1 MKKII
6 YGALAMTL
14 TFGTIS
20 CSDFL
25 DLAPINKI
33 TENDIFG
40 SEAGIE
46 AYMATLYNRL
56 PIEDFNY
63 GSESGFNNWVG
74 GCFVPALSCDEAIH
88 CEFPHEIFG
97 PATENN
103 AWNQWWTYDN
113 VRNVNQLIQEL
124 KESTLFAPEKQEEL
138 LGEAYAIRAW
148 YYFGMAKRYGGVPII
163 KVPQEYDES
172 NPSALLVNRSTEEET
187 YEFILEDLD
196 NAIAM
201 LPPTRSSR
209 EKYRINRYAAAALKS
224 RAMLYAASIAK
235 YGSYD
240 KNGLVGFDDPSKA
253 EKYYKEVIKAVDVV
267 REGGYSLYRG
277 NADKAKNYQEMFWI
291 KGDCPEVIFVKK
303 YEYPD
308 KAHNWDL
315 WNQPWGYRYPE
326 GYGSRLSPT
335 LDLIEAFPMADGTSG
350 EFETNSSGWIVGDD
364 GNILEVKD
372 RTDLFD
378 GRDSRLYATVLIPG
392 AEWTNAKGDVS
403 GIIDVKRG
411 IAEMNGQN
419 VTILK
424 EGGAFTDQISYT
436 DPETQ
441 KDTSIYVIGAQG
453 VGGNAEST
461 ITGLYIK
468 KFLYE
473 GNATQDPKHTSGE
486 QDWFE
491 FRYAEIELNY
501 AEAAAELATMG
512 VSDYVANGLTYL
524 NDVRD
529 RAGVE
534 DAPSLTVDV
543 VRNERQVEL
552 MYENHRFWDLKRWR
566 QADKVMNNKKMK
578 GLYPYWVAN
587 KKTWIFRKVEVGNAH
602 DFKPYLYYIRIN
614 DDQRK
619 LNPGI
624 EQNPGY

>member
-63 GSESGFNNWVG
+63 GSESGFNNWVS

-88 CEFPHEIFG
+88 CEWPHEIFG
-97 PATENN
+97 PATGNG
-103 AWNQWWTYDN
+103 AWNQWWSYDN

-124 KESTLFAPEKQEEL
+124 EQSTLFAPEKKEEL

-172 NPSALLVNRSTEEET
+172 NPSALLVNRSTEEAT

-315 WNQPWGYRYPE
+315 WNQPWGYRYPD

-411 IAEMNGQN
+411 IVEMNGQN

-453 VGGNAEST
+453 VGGNSEST
-461 ITGLYIK
+461 VTGLYIK

-473 GNATQDPKHTSGE
+473 GNATQDSKHTSGE

-491 FRYAEIELNY
+491 FRYAEVELNY

-587 KKTWIFRKVEVGNAH
+587 KKTWIFKKVEVGNAH

>member
-163 KVPQEYDES
+163 KVPQEYDDS

-315 WNQPWGYRYPE
+315 WNQPWGYRYP
-326 GYGSRLSPT
+326 
-335 LDLIEAFPMADGTSG
+335 
-350 EFETNSSGWIVGDD
+350 
-364 GNILEVKD
+364 
-372 RTDLFD
+372 
-378 GRDSRLYATVLIPG
+378 
-392 AEWTNAKGDVS
+392 
-403 GIIDVKRG
+403 
-411 IAEMNGQN
+411 
-419 VTILK
+419 
-424 EGGAFTDQISYT
+424 
-436 DPETQ
+436 
-441 KDTSIYVIGAQG
+441 
-453 VGGNAEST
+453 
-461 ITGLYIK
+461 
-468 KFLYE
+468 
-473 GNATQDPKHTSGE
+473 
-486 QDWFE
+486 
-491 FRYAEIELNY
+491 
-501 AEAAAELATMG
+501 
-512 VSDYVANGLTYL
+512 
-524 NDVRD
+524 
-529 RAGVE
+529 
-534 DAPSLTVDV
+534 
-543 VRNERQVEL
+543 
-552 MYENHRFWDLKRWR
+552 
-566 QADKVMNNKKMK
+566 
-578 GLYPYWVAN
+578 
-587 KKTWIFRKVEVGNAH
+587 
-602 DFKPYLYYIRIN
+602 
-614 DDQRK
+614 
-619 LNPGI
+619 
-624 EQNPGY
+624 

>member
-1 MKKII
+1 M
-6 YGALAMTL
+6 
-14 TFGTIS
+14 
-20 CSDFL
+20 
-25 DLAPINKI
+25 
-33 TENDIFG
+33 
-40 SEAGIE
+40 
-46 AYMATLYNRL
+46 
-56 PIEDFNY
+56 
-63 GSESGFNNWVG
+63 
-74 GCFVPALSCDEAIH
+74 
-88 CEFPHEIFG
+88 
-97 PATENN
+97 
-103 AWNQWWTYDN
+103 
-113 VRNVNQLIQEL
+113 
-124 KESTLFAPEKQEEL
+124 
-138 LGEAYAIRAW
+138 
-148 YYFGMAKRYGGVPII
+148 
-163 KVPQEYDES
+163 
-172 NPSALLVNRSTEEET
+172 LVNRSTEEET

-587 KKTWIFRKVEVGNAH
+587 KKTWIFKKLEVGNAH

-614 DDQRK
+614 DDQIK

>member
-1 MKKII
+1 M
-6 YGALAMTL
+6 
-14 TFGTIS
+14 
-20 CSDFL
+20 
-25 DLAPINKI
+25 
-33 TENDIFG
+33 
-40 SEAGIE
+40 
-46 AYMATLYNRL
+46 
-56 PIEDFNY
+56 
-63 GSESGFNNWVG
+63 
-74 GCFVPALSCDEAIH
+74 
-88 CEFPHEIFG
+88 
-97 PATENN
+97 
-103 AWNQWWTYDN
+103 
-113 VRNVNQLIQEL
+113 
-124 KESTLFAPEKQEEL
+124 
-138 LGEAYAIRAW
+138 
-148 YYFGMAKRYGGVPII
+148 
-163 KVPQEYDES
+163 
-172 NPSALLVNRSTEEET
+172 
-187 YEFILEDLD
+187 
-196 NAIAM
+196 
-201 LPPTRSSR
+201 
-209 EKYRINRYAAAALKS
+209 
-224 RAMLYAASIAK
+224 
-235 YGSYD
+235 
-240 KNGLVGFDDPSKA
+240 VGFDDPSKA

-315 WNQPWGYRYPE
+315 WNQPWGYRYPD

-411 IAEMNGQN
+411 IVEMNGQN

-453 VGGNAEST
+453 VGGNSEST
-461 ITGLYIK
+461 VTGLYIK

-491 FRYAEIELNY
+491 FRYAEVELNY

>member
-63 GSESGFNNWVG
+63 GSESGFNNWVS

-88 CEFPHEIFG
+88 CGWPHEIFG
-97 PATENN
+97 PATENG
-103 AWNQWWTYDN
+103 AWNQWWSYDN

-124 KESTLFAPEKQEEL
+124 EQSTLFAPEKKEEL

-172 NPSALLVNRSTEEET
+172 NPSALLVNRSTEEAT

-315 WNQPWGYRYPE
+315 WNQPWGYRYPD

-411 IAEMNGQN
+411 IVEMNGQN

-453 VGGNAEST
+453 VGGNSEST
-461 ITGLYIK
+461 VTGLYIK

-491 FRYAEIELNY
+491 FRYAEVELNY

-587 KKTWIFRKVEVGNAH
+587 KKTWIFKKVEVGNAH